1 MLHDL
6 SCGTA
11 GLLFDMTRLLF
22 PPGPA
27 FLEQAAVS
35 AWHFLDHC
43 GPLAAA
49 AHVVV
54 PTAAQIPGVRAALDA
69 AARAG
74 GTPRLLPR
82 VVTLGHWLQDL
93 PPDLETDPVPVRSHA
108 ARLLSVQQAIR
119 SQEWL
124 RASFGAQTEAAAWGL
139 AQTLLSISDELSA
152 RWLEDAAVRDDDE
165 MPGDDRA
172 ELLQGALERT
182 YAHLS
187 ARFLGQEAQI
197 VLAFWQQL
205 SGPDD
210 PLPARRRAL
219 QRLAATIDGPVIW
232 IAPTPPVPVEAV
244 FLARAAEQVPTLEI
258 GYDWSGGADDVSP
271 DWYGTLLALW
281 PEARRAPDVGRDAG
295 EGEDG
300 FADADHDDPDAR
312 YGDDDCRDGD
322 GPGMGTGRGTRAP
335 VRHATLPDTLPAQ
348 RPSVRVIGSARFE
361 DEAIAAADQL
371 VAWLNEG
378 RRHVALVAHD
388 RIVARR
394 VRALLARAG
403 APVRDETG
411 WKLSTTRAAAA
422 LMRWF
427 DVLARDGDTGALL
440 DLLKS
445 PFCLPDAPHRGAA
458 IALIERQIRR
468 ETITG
473 GWQRLRHLL
482 PARQDER
489 EAADDA
495 APTAGGPPAAH
506 AAGEPASA
514 RAAGQAG
521 TSQAA
526 APAAG
531 ARAAQAAGAVA
542 RGGLAHVDADTDANA
557 ARAEREVRAAARA
570 IIAQLADEAAQWPR
584 GHAQQPL
591 SVWLTRLDATLDALA
606 MREALAADDAGRQML
621 DALAR
626 LAELSDDET
635 GAHATLAQHEFRAM
649 LSAILESVAYK
660 EPSEPSTSR
669 ITILPLNGARM
680 RRFDGV
686 VVVGCDDAQLPS
698 SAAELMFFS
707 NQMRRELDLEDREAR
722 FAQQARDLAE
732 VLLNNDDV
740 VLTWQ
745 RVGARGEPH
754 HVSGW
759 IERLSACCRR
769 AGAPIEASAAPRAFD
784 AEARPARMPA
794 PSAPERVPARWSA
807 AAYNM
812 LRRCPY
818 QFFAGRM
825 LGLAGLEDMS
835 DDLEKRDIGT
845 LLHRVLHRYHQEMRE
860 RDERDNERRLARLR
874 EISEHEFGALI
885 RDDGNALGYYWRW
898 REVLP
903 SYVQWQAAR
912 EAEGWHW
919 QGGEIDVS
927 VDIAMEDGVPLRL
940 TGRIDRIDA
949 GADGSRAVLDYKTQ
963 SALRLRKKA
972 GDVEEDCQLPFYG
985 LLRADAH
992 AGSWV
997 ALEGAKK
1004 GGRESAGQQREV
1016 DLPDFDAAVDHL
1028 ARQLRQDVIRLRRGA
1043 KLAAFGDASACT
1055 YCEARGLCRKG
1066 FWESTALPDLT

>member
-1 MLHDL
+1 
-6 SCGTA
+6 
-11 GLLFDMTRLLF
+11 MTRLLF

-74 GTPRLLPR
+74 GAPRLLPR

-93 PPDLETDPVPVRSHA
+93 PPDLETEPLPVRSHA

-165 MPGDDRA
+165 IPGDDRA

-187 ARFLGQEAQI
+187 TRFLGQEAQI

-258 GYDWSGGADDVSP
+258 GYDWSGGADDAVP

-281 PEARRAPDVGRDAG
+281 PEARRAPDVEEGEEDGYADAG
-295 EGEDG
+295 
-300 FADADHDDPDAR
+300 PDF
-312 YGDDDCRDGD
+312 RDGD
-322 GPGMGTGRGTRAP
+322 ERGPVTGMDMGTGTRAAA
-335 VRHATLPDTLPAQ
+335 RHATLPDILPAQ

-482 PARQDER
+482 PAREDER
-489 EAADDA
+489 EAAGDGASAADADA
-495 APTAGGPPAAH
+495 A
-506 AAGEPASA
+506 
-514 RAAGQAG
+514 
-521 TSQAA
+521 
-526 APAAG
+526 
-531 ARAAQAAGAVA
+531 
-542 RGGLAHVDADTDANA
+542 DADA
-557 ARAEREVRAAARA
+557 ARAEREARAAARA

-591 SVWLTRLDATLDALA
+591 SVWLARLDAMLDALA

-626 LAELSDDET
+626 LAELPGDET

-745 RVGARGEPH
+745 KVGARGEPH

-769 AGAPIEASAAPRAFD
+769 AGAPIEASAAPRAFE

-845 LLHRVLHRYHQEMRE
+845 LLHRVLHRYHQEMRD

-997 ALEGAKK
+997 ALEGVKE
-1004 GGRESAGQQREV
+1004 GGREPAGQQREV

>member
-1 MLHDL
+1 
-6 SCGTA
+6 
-11 GLLFDMTRLLF
+11 MTRLQF

-27 FLEQAAVS
+27 FLEQAAAS
-35 AWHFLDHC
+35 TWHFLDLC

-69 AARAG
+69 AARAR

-82 VVTLGHWLQDL
+82 VVTLGHWLLDL
-93 PPDLETDPVPVRSHA
+93 PPDLDTEPVPVRSHA

-119 SQEWL
+119 SQDWL
-124 RASFGAQTEAAAWGL
+124 RQSFGAQTEAAAWGL

-165 MPGDDRA
+165 IPGDDRA

-187 ARFLGQEAQI
+187 ERFLGQEAQI

-219 QRLAATIDGPVIW
+219 QRLAAMIDGPVIW
-232 IAPTPPVPVEAV
+232 IAPTPPVPLEAV
-244 FLARAAEQVPTLEI
+244 FLARAGEQVPTLEI
-258 GYDWSGGADDVSP
+258 GYDWSGQAQEAEP

-281 PEARRAPDVGRDAG
+281 PEARRAP
-295 EGEDG
+295 E
-300 FADADHDDPDAR
+300 
-312 YGDDDCRDGD
+312 GDDGE
-322 GPGMGTGRGTRAP
+322 TGAG
-335 VRHATLPDTLPAQ
+335 HGSLPEQLPAR
-348 RPSVRVIGSARFE
+348 RPAVRVIGSARFE
-361 DEAIAAADQL
+361 DEAIAAAGQL

-427 DVLARDGDTGALL
+427 DVLGRDGDTGALL

-445 PFCLPDAPHRGAA
+445 PFCLPDAAHRGAA

-482 PARQDER
+482 AARDDEL
-489 EAADDA
+489 DDGIDDGIGSVVDPDA
-495 APTAGGPPAAH
+495 ATAK
-506 AAGEPASA
+506 
-514 RAAGQAG
+514 
-521 TSQAA
+521 
-526 APAAG
+526 
-531 ARAAQAAGAVA
+531 
-542 RGGLAHVDADTDANA
+542 
-557 ARAEREVRAAARA
+557 RAEREARAAARA
-570 IIAQLADEAAQWPR
+570 MIAQLADEAAAWPR

-591 SVWLTRLDATLDALA
+591 AIWLTRLDATLDALS
-606 MREALAADDAGRQML
+606 MRTALAADDAGRQML

-626 LAELSDDET
+626 LAELPADET

-660 EPSEPSTSR
+660 EPSAPSTSR

-686 VVVGCDDAQLPS
+686 VVVGCDDGQLPS

-745 RVGARGEPH
+745 KVGARGEPH

-769 AGAPIEASAAPRAFD
+769 ADAPIEANAAPRLFE

-794 PSAPERVPARWSA
+794 PKAPERVPARWSA

-835 DDLEKRDIGT
+835 DDLEKRDIGN
-845 LLHRVLHRYHQEMRE
+845 LLHRVLHRYHQEMRD
-860 RDERDNERRLARLR
+860 RDERDPERRLARLR
-874 EISEHEFGALI
+874 EISEHEFESLI

-903 SYVQWQAAR
+903 SYVKWQAAR
-912 EAEGWHW
+912 EAEGWYW
-919 QGGEIDVS
+919 QGGEVDVS

-940 TGRIDRIDA
+940 AGRIDRIDV
-949 GADGSRAVLDYKTQ
+949 GPDGSRAVLDYKTQ
-963 SALRLRKKA
+963 SALRLRKKVD
-972 GDVEEDCQLPFYG
+972 DVEEDCQLPFYG

-997 ALEGAKK
+997 ALEGVKEGDKA
-1004 GGRESAGQQREV
+1004 GPAGQQREV
-1016 DLPDFDAAVDHL
+1016 DLPDFDGAVHWL
-1028 ARQLRQDVIRLRRGA
+1028 ASQLRQDVIRLRRGA

-1066 FWESTALPDLT
+1066 FWESTAVPELTDGDLT